1 MEWLVFYLM
10 FSGMYTF
17 GVSFKNQANAFEF
30 FMLLVLSITTGWI
43 LMPVHIGMWMD
54 LNDES

>member
-1 MEWLVFYLM
+1 MEWLVFYLL
-10 FSGMYTF
+10 FSGMYTM
-17 GVSFKNQANAFEF
+17 GVSFKNQASLFEF
-30 FMLLVLSITTGWI
+30 FMLLVLSIFTGWI